1 MKRLL
6 VALAATT
13 ASAQTLSFI
22 TEQELQ
28 TLTSDAQLTG
38 GVRFKVKRGEEGE
51 LVGLQAAKATTVSS
65 LMGCGEA
72 SRVFRHSG
80 KHEPKM
86 MAADLDLWYEAPCA
100 DGNKWVNY
108 RASAEER
115 GLSTAALRRAGL
127 AVTEA
132 FRRVRSDDAA
142 VQAALGGLTVLEP
155 EYAIVMA
162 DNVDHAAE
170 IARGVAA
177 AKDGAARNL
186 RTAKEAAEAGA
197 SAAEAGSRNLRMAE
211 QTQTTCEVN
220 AWGAWPDSQDCEV
233 VKCEGNFDYGCD
245 FGSYGSPGWKKRSDG
260 LMAAGATPYVLEHD
274 YDPDMSRMRA
284 RMATKVTQW
293 RAALAERDASPG
305 PLAFGSGAEPCEDGK
320 AGEFLCKD
328 VDLVTWTP
336 ASQVASGIM
345 NMNWGWTDENGREWL
360 IQGGGSGVGFID
372 MGIPGASDA
381 DPAVKFKLKAHNS
394 GSSTWRDV
402 KTYDHYLL
410 VGSEQSGHGIQ
421 IFDLERLDPD
431 HPKHNPSGVYF
442 EPDARYGS
450 VGSCH
455 NVAVSDETGLAF
467 CVGGNVCSGGLHA
480 FDVTDALN
488 PKEIGCVVSGHTHDA
503 QCLLYRGP
511 DDAYYGKEIC
521 FVYHGYNGFAIYDI
535 SDLNNVQKLSS
546 LSYAG
551 QSYTHQGWLNC
562 AQDTIFMGDE
572 TDETSYTK
580 TIVLDI
586 KKLSDPKVLKTHVGE
601 ATVVDHNQY
610 SCGAFVYQANYEG
623 GLRILDGSQAPD
635 NGGKMEEVAFFDI
648 YPTRD
653 AVSYKGAWNVWPY
666 FPSGRVVVSD
676 ISGGTAVVQPTN
688 LLAQR
693 RHRTVASAGDGV
705 CPALAEERTCE
716 DLSPTPRPTPRPR
729 DAPGADPR
737 LDDQTNLPAID
748 AAGAWAYGAGKPNI
762 VVQVLDTGLDFSHE
776 EHQINIWRNEAEC
789 GKSGDND
796 DNGFADDC
804 HGYNHAD
811 GMGIPEGDPNGDGLG
826 DGGAQ
831 SHGTHCAGTIA
842 GSRGNGKGIAGL
854 AGGWGGDDGVR
865 MMTSVGFGKT
875 SVGGFGEAIT
885 YAANNGAHISSNSWG
900 YGGPDY
906 IGGPEKAAIEYG
918 YAQGMLIVF
927 AAGNSNSAG
936 NYLPGAMGIEV
947 VGVAATDDYD
957 KRTSFSNYGD
967 WIDIS
972 APGYNVLSTFVGQG
986 NAGDGYQKW
995 SGTSFSCP
1003 TVSGMLALG
1012 WSLVP
1017 DMTREDLLDCLYT
1030 TARDIDD
1037 AQDSNYK
1044 GKMGAGQLNG
1054 GPFAA
1059 CVQAQGPTASPTVT
1073 FAPTVAP
1080 TSSAP
1085 SVSPA
1090 PTVLGCGQCDLKGRM
1105 VVKTD
1110 MWHSETS
1117 WKLKMIDPEGL
1128 CKHDAS
1134 TEGGGKDYT
1143 QGETVY
1149 SDVIKN
1155 LCVATRYE
1163 VHMHDAYG
1171 DGNCCDQGAGYFKF
1185 EQEDGTYEGD
1195 GFLTKGSFSGSVATG
1210 DAACVGTYEGDC
1222 KGAAFG
1228 ADFVF
1233 AFELEKPTTDAPSV
1247 SPRPTAA
1254 PVLVCYGEAE
1264 RVGDGI
1270 CDGMPVGDRPD
1281 DALGQGADRRL
1292 AGEEDRSWRGEV
1304 YNSEACGWD
1313 GGDCCKC
1320 TCEGPECGGRFGD
1333 NFARCLDPKW
1343 IDKNDWD
1350 SVCDGSTEAPVATP
1364 RPTTVAERAAFSNE
1378 HVVGVS
1384 WGPAFVALAW
1394 QTPPDSAVQ
1403 HDWIL
1408 ERKDLTAGTGWE
1420 EVPITV
1426 GDPTK
1431 DHWYLYEAYGHS
1443 IKGDLDA
1450 FPFDCS
1456 KEYLVRIKSPA
1467 GKKSKKM
1474 VVTVPYCPDE
1484 CVDSDS
1490 WYFAQTYK
1498 DCKWIKGRVIKGASM
1513 TRLCA
1518 KTDASAVSATEA
1530 CPHACQQCGATYD
1543 KYDKSRMGM

>member
-1 MKRLL
+1 M
-6 VALAATT
+6 
-13 ASAQTLSFI
+13 
-22 TEQELQ
+22 
-28 TLTSDAQLTG
+28 SDRPPDSIRT
-38 GVRFKVKRGEEGE
+38 
-51 LVGLQAAKATTVSS
+51 
-65 LMGCGEA
+65 
-72 SRVFRHSG
+72 
-80 KHEPKM
+80 
-86 MAADLDLWYEAPCA
+86 D
-100 DGNKWVNY
+100 
-108 RASAEER
+108 
-115 GLSTAALRRAGL
+115 GLSLRW
-127 AVTEA
+127 VT
-132 FRRVRSDDAA
+132 R
-142 VQAALGGLTVLEP
+142 
-155 EYAIVMA
+155 
-162 DNVDHAAE
+162 
-170 IARGVAA
+170 
-177 AKDGAARNL
+177 
-186 RTAKEAAEAGA
+186 
-197 SAAEAGSRNLRMAE
+197 
-211 QTQTTCEVN
+211 
-220 AWGAWPDSQDCEV
+220 
-233 VKCEGNFDYGCD
+233 
-245 FGSYGSPGWKKRSDG
+245 
-260 LMAAGATPYVLEHD
+260 
-274 YDPDMSRMRA
+274 
-284 RMATKVTQW
+284 
-293 RAALAERDASPG
+293 
-305 PLAFGSGAEPCEDGK
+305 
-320 AGEFLCKD
+320 
-328 VDLVTWTP
+328 
-336 ASQVASGIM
+336 
-345 NMNWGWTDENGREWL
+345 
-360 IQGGGSGVGFID
+360 
-372 MGIPGASDA
+372 
-381 DPAVKFKLKAHNS
+381 
-394 GSSTWRDV
+394 
-402 KTYDHYLL
+402 
-410 VGSEQSGHGIQ
+410 
-421 IFDLERLDPD
+421 
-431 HPKHNPSGVYF
+431 
-442 EPDARYGS
+442 
-450 VGSCH
+450 
-455 NVAVSDETGLAF
+455 AF
-467 CVGGNVCSGGLHA
+467 CVGGSVCSGGLHA

-551 QSYTHQGWLNC
+551 LSYTHQGWLNC

-762 VVQVLDTGLDFSHE
+762 VVQVLDTGLDLSHE
-776 EHQINIWRNEAEC
+776 EHQINVWRNEAEC

-936 NYLPGAMGIEV
+936 NYLPGAMGVEV

-1012 WSLVP
+1012 WSLCP
-1017 DMTREDLLDCLYT
+1017 TCTREDLLDCLYT

-1037 AQDSNYK
+1037 AQDSAYK
-1044 GKMGAGQLNG
+1044 GKMGAGQVNG
-1054 GPFAA
+1054 GKFVECCANGAPS
-1059 CVQAQGPTASPTVT
+1059 PSPTISP
-1073 FAPTVAP
+1073 APTKAP

-1085 SVSPA
+1085 TVSPY
-1090 PTVLGCGQCDLKGRM
+1090 PTPYGCGPCDNKIQIA
-1105 VVKTD
+1105 VTTD
-1110 MWHSETS
+1110 KYPSEIE
-1117 WKLKMIDPEGL
+1117 WKLKFKDADEGATCRHGPSMTKGGPYAKQFATFTDTVKNVCDGVEYELEMTDVFGDGL
-1128 CKHDAS
+1128 CC
-1134 TEGGGKDYT
+1134 
-1143 QGETVY
+1143 
-1149 SDVIKN
+1149 
-1155 LCVATRYE
+1155 L
-1163 VHMHDAYG
+1163 
-1171 DGNCCDQGAGYFKF
+1171 
-1185 EQEDGTYEGD
+1185 EGD
-1195 GFLTKGSFSGSVATG
+1195 GAMQVTTEDDEAADGVAYLAGPYKGSPATG
-1210 DAACVGTYEGDC
+1210 NAECGEHHEGTC
-1222 KGAAFG
+1222 KGG
-1228 ADFVF
+1228 AWGSGFKTSFTVERK
-1233 AFELEKPTTDAPSV
+1233 ATHPPSV
-1247 SPRPTAA
+1247 SPHPTAA
-1254 PVLVCYGEAE
+1254 PVEICYGDAD
-1264 RVGDGI
+1264 RIGDGN
-1270 CDGMPVGDRPD
+1270 CD
-1281 DALGQGADRRL
+1281 DAVGADSDDKDL
-1292 AGEEDRSWRGEV
+1292 
-1304 YNSEACGWD
+1304 YNNEACGWD

-1320 TCEGPECGGRFGD
+1320 TCEGLECGGRAGR
-1333 NFARCLDPKW
+1333 NYARCKDPAW
-1343 IDKNDWD
+1343 VDKNGKDYR
-1350 SVCDGSTEAPVATP
+1350 CDGSTAPPSPAP
-1364 RPTTVAERAAFSNE
+1364 APTSFDERATFLNE
-1378 HVVGVS
+1378 HLIGIS
-1384 WGPAFVALAW
+1384 WYPSVAVMAW
-1394 QTPPDSAVQ
+1394 QVKEDDAPAGEFTLELKDVSNGGSWQSVAIAVKPRTNDGWYTWTGIGDSVP
-1403 HDWIL
+1403 H
-1408 ERKDLTAGTGWE
+1408 KDPL
-1420 EVPITV
+1420 P
-1426 GDPTK
+1426 
-1431 DHWYLYEAYGHS
+1431 S
-1443 IKGDLDA
+1443 S

-1456 KEYLVRIKSPA
+1456 TNYLARFRRGDAKSNKIA
-1467 GKKSKKM
+1467 IR
-1474 VVTVPYCPDE
+1474 TPYCPGD
-1484 CVDSDS
+1484 CVDSES
-1490 WYFAQTYK
+1490 WYFNKAYK
-1498 DCKWIKGRVIKGASM
+1498 DCKWLEGRIVNGANLD
-1513 TRLCA
+1513 RLCS
-1518 KTDASAVSATEA
+1518 KTNTDAISAYKA
-1530 CPHACQQCGATYD
+1530 CPAACDKCGKTYD
-1543 KYDKSRMGM
+1543 TYGDQDAYF